1 MQYLSSSF
9 PSLQPARA
17 NKSVVSIERGP
28 QYPAI
33 LTEQTWQRIYP
44 VRKTTYL
51 LRDQRGKV
59 QVAACSQ
66 SECMIRF
73 VLTGE
78 EEQWVFHY
86 FIISSF
92 FF

>member
-1 MQYLSSSF
+1 MQYLNSSF

-28 QYPAI
+28 QYPTI

-51 LRDQRGKV
+51 LRDQRGEV
-59 QVAACSQ
+59 RVAACSQ

-73 VLTGE
+73 VFD
-78 EEQWVFHY
+78 W
-86 FIISSF
+86 
-92 FF
+92 